1 MIRRTLVLVGHSLRR
16 VSSALVVLAILLA
29 GFQFLL
35 TQVATYLMRRNGFSQ
50 LSDFIPD
57 FIRTAV
63 GPEALAFMSFS
74 GVVSLGYFHPIVM
87 TALVGVTIAIATEAT
102 GEIEMRFVDLT
113 LARPLPRQALVIRT
127 IAVLAVAGALMLL
140 AMLAGTWTG
149 LSCCVPA
156 DAESPNVGVFLRLA
170 ISLAAVMACWGGV
183 TLAIGAASRRRSVAA
198 SIAGVLALT
207 TYLLDYLGRAWQPAA
222 GVSKLSPFHY
232 FEPIAIMTTGS
243 LSVMNVIL
251 LVVVGVAG
259 ALVSYVAIARRDI

>member
-1 MIRRTLVLVGHSLRR
+1 MIRRTLVLVGHSLSR
-16 VSSALVVLAILLA
+16 VRSALVVLAILLA

-35 TQVATYLMRRNGFSQ
+35 TQVASYLMRRNGFGQ

-63 GPEALAFMSFS
+63 GPEALAFMSFG

-113 LARPLPRQALVIRT
+113 LARPLLRQALVIRT
-127 IAVLAVAGALMLL
+127 LAVLALTAALLL
-140 AMLAGTWTG
+140 VAMLAGTWTG

-156 DAESPNVGVFLRLA
+156 DAEGPSIGVFLRLA
-170 ISLAAVMACWGGV
+170 ISLATVMACWGGI

-222 GVSKLSPFHY
+222 AVSKLSPFHY
-232 FEPIAIMTTGS
+232 FEPMAVMTTDS
-243 LSVMNVIL
+243 LSVTNVVL
-251 LVVVGVAG
+251 LVAVGVAG
-259 ALVSYVAIARRDI
+259 ALASYVAIGRRDI